1 MRPLLEDHT
10 LSLRSSHVALRQCYP
25 VVNGTTYRV
34 EPAHVRED
42 AHGLSL
48 EYALPEGRFGLEA
61 RIEGERCRVS
71 YRLENSTADVVL
83 DSFGLHFARLEG
95 VRATLRQGYH
105 SWDGA
110 EYVDLEAATEPRT
123 GYALTQLL
131 PRAGSGSVVL
141 GFERHDRFQH
151 RFTLAPNSL
160 SIETLWDR
168 KTPDSDGR
176 CTSEALLAFAHA
188 GVEEALREWA
198 RAVAQAADPPPR
210 IPQQPITGWCSWY
223 NLYGS
228 ISEENLLE
236 HLQGVAE
243 VTRRERLPMRVFQ
256 IDDGFTPEM
265 GDWLEVRPQFPRRM
279 KPLLDDIRAAG
290 FIPGLWI
297 APFVVGNRSR
307 LYRQHPDWVVRERQS
322 GGPLVQM
329 RFYGEFRWHKRSEE
343 YYILDTTHPEA
354 LEHLRQVFRTWRREW
369 GCAYFKSDFMFFG
382 MEHGPDRA
390 LYHTPGLTRV
400 EIWRR
405 VARMIRQEIGEAL
418 WVGCGAPLWPSVGL
432 VDGIRTGRDVGA
444 EWPPDARKRLEGLA
458 LRNFG
463 NHLLW
468 EADPDCVLL
477 RERFHHLSPL
487 EQESLA
493 RFAAMMGGVMLTS
506 DALEELSPARLE
518 LWRQCLQAAPGSC
531 RFPLLGQGDPV
542 LVQVRGDPARG
553 AAVFLFNPTDEPT
566 PRRYP
571 LADLG
576 LKPPLFVLDPA
587 KGPPGRGP
595 LEELTLELP
604 PRQGTL
610 LFLSRERLER
620 VPERLP

>member
-1 MRPLLEDHT
+1 MRPLLEDHA
-10 LSLRSSHVALRQCYP
+10 LSLRSSRVALRRCYP
-25 VVNGTTYRV
+25 VVNGTTHRA
-34 EPAHVRED
+34 EPTHVRED

-61 RIEGERCRVS
+61 RVEGDRCRVS
-71 YRLENSTADVVL
+71 YRLEDSPADLVL

-95 VRATLRQGYH
+95 VRAALRQGYH

-110 EYVDLEAATEPRT
+110 EYVDLEAIPQPRT

-131 PRAGSGSVVL
+131 PREGPGSAVL

-151 RFTLAPNSL
+151 RFTLAPDGL
-160 SIETLWDR
+160 TVETLWDR
-168 KTPDSDGR
+168 KAPGPGGR
-176 CTSEALLAFAHA
+176 CASETLLAFAHA
-188 GVEEALREWA
+188 GVEAALREWA

-210 IPQQPITGWCSWY
+210 RPPEPITGWCSWY

-236 HLQGVAE
+236 HLRGVGE
-243 VTRRERLPMRVFQ
+243 VARREGLPMWVFQ

-265 GDWLEVRPQFPRRM
+265 GDWLEVRPQFPRGM
-279 KPLLDDIRAAG
+279 KPLLDDVRAAG
-290 FIPGLWI
+290 FVPGLWI

-307 LYRQHPDWVVRERQS
+307 LYRLHPDWVVRDRQT

-343 YYILDTTHPEA
+343 YYVLDATHPEA
-354 LEHLRQVFRTWRREW
+354 LEHLRRVLRTWRREW
-369 GCAYFKSDFMFFG
+369 GCAYFKTDFMFFG

-390 LYHTPGLTRV
+390 LHHTPGLTRV
-400 EIWRR
+400 EIWRT

-444 EWPPDARKRLEGLA
+444 EWPPDARERLHGLA

-487 EQESLA
+487 EQESLT

-506 DALEELSPARLE
+506 DALDELSPARLE
-518 LWRQCLQAAPGSC
+518 LWRQCLEAAPGGC
-531 RFPLLGQGDPV
+531 RFPLLGTGDPV
-542 LVQVRGDPARG
+542 LVQVRGNPAHG
-553 AAVFLFNPTDEPT
+553 AAVFLFNPTDEPA

-576 LKPPLFVLDPA
+576 LEPPLFALGPA
-587 KGPPGRGP
+587 KGPPGQGP

-604 PRQGTL
+604 PHQGTL
-610 LFLSRERLER
+610 LFLSRERLEH

>member
-10 LSLRSSHVALRQCYP
+10 LSLRSPHLALRRCYP
-25 VVNGTTYRV
+25 VVNGTTHYV
-34 EPAHVRED
+34 EPTHVREG

-61 RIEGERCRVS
+61 RIQGDRCRVS
-71 YRLENSTADVVL
+71 YRLEGSPADLVL

-95 VRATLRQGYH
+95 VRAALRQGYH

-110 EYVDLEAATEPRT
+110 EYAGLEAAPQPRT

-131 PRAGSGSVVL
+131 PREGPGSAVL

-151 RFTLAPNSL
+151 RFTLAPGGL
-160 SIETLWDR
+160 TVETLWDR
-168 KTPDSDGR
+168 KAPGPGGR
-176 CTSEALLAFAHA
+176 CEAETLLAFAHA

-210 IPQQPITGWCSWY
+210 LPSGPITGWCSWY

-236 HLQGVAE
+236 HLQGAAGVAG
-243 VTRRERLPMRVFQ
+243 REGLPMRVFQ

-265 GDWLEVRPQFPRRM
+265 GDWLEVRPQFPRGM
-279 KPLLDDIRAAG
+279 KALLDDVRAAG
-290 FIPGLWI
+290 FVPGLWI

-307 LYRQHPDWVVRERQS
+307 LYRLHPDWVVRDRHT

-343 YYILDTTHPEA
+343 YYVLDATHPEA
-354 LEHLRQVFRTWRREW
+354 LEYLRRVFRTWRQEW
-369 GCAYFKSDFMFFG
+369 GCAYFKTDFMFFG

-390 LYHTPGLTRV
+390 LHHTPGLTRV

-444 EWPPDARKRLEGLA
+444 EWPPDARERLHGLA

-506 DALEELSPARLE
+506 DALDELSPARLE
-518 LWRQCLQAAPGSC
+518 LWRQCLEAAPGGC
-531 RFPLLGQGDPV
+531 RFPLLGTGDPV

-553 AAVFLFNPTDEPT
+553 AAVFLFNPTGEPAA
-566 PRRYP
+566 RRYT

-576 LKPPLFVLDPA
+576 LEPPLFALDPA
-587 KGPPGRGP
+587 KGPLEQGP
-595 LEELTLELP
+595 LEALTLELP
-604 PRQGTL
+604 PHQGTL
-610 LFLSRERLER
+610 LFLSHERLEHA
-620 VPERLP
+620 PERLP